1 MIFPFI
7 KARLF
12 FAIEF
17 MLFLLFSAFAFQSTS
32 EYKTIDIILAAV
44 QLALRAIFWYL
55 AYRKKWEEWIPASAI
70 CLYCFLMTS
79 FRHLVPMFNGS
90 LPALTMFILD
100 AVLAFSAYIFLKCHS
115 SDKDISDFARK

>member
-7 KARLF
+7 KARTF

-17 MLFLLFSAFAFQSTS
+17 IIFMLFSAFTFQGT
-32 EYKTIDIILAAV
+32 YDYGTKDIILTAV
-44 QLALRAIFWYL
+44 QLALRAVFWFL

-70 CLYCFLMTS
+70 CLYCFLMIS

>member
-44 QLALRAIFWYL
+44 QLALRAIFWFL

-70 CLYCFLMTS
+70 CLYCFLMIS
-79 FRHLVPMFNGS
+79 FRHLVPMFSGS
-90 LPALTMFILD
+90 LPALMMFILD
-100 AVLAFSAYIFLKCHS
+100 AVIAASAYIFLKCHFQ
-115 SDKDISDFARK
+115 DRNIPDFERR